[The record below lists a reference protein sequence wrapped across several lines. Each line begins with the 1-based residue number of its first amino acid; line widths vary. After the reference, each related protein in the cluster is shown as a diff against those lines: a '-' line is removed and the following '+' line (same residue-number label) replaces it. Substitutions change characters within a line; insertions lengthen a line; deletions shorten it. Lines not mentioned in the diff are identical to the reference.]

1 MEKTNPPMGKR
12 FFRFLLRLLPAD
24 FRGDFGPEME
34 SVFEDQRRETEG
46 KTGVLRLW
54 WETATGIL
62 RTAPREH
69 ASMLKQDA
77 GYALRMMR
85 RNLGFTM
92 LAVLTLALGIGAN
105 TAIFTVVRGVLLRS
119 LPYEGGEQLVLIHQ
133 KAPQVGVDDFPFSVR
148 EIEDYRGQNH
158 TLSGVVEYH
167 AMWFNFLG
175 GAEPERL
182 QTGVVSANLF
192 DVMGVKAYL
201 GRTFLP
207 GEDQPGA
214 APVLVLSYGYWQR
227 SLGGDLHVI
236 GRTFEMNDRVHT
248 VVGVLPPIPQ
258 YPDDNSV
265 YMPVSSCPFRSRP
278 RFIADRDARMMRVFA
293 RRKPGVKLEQVQAD
307 LATISSHLQA
317 EYPNSYPKSNGYLAT
332 ATSLENDLTRQAR
345 PTLLILLG
353 TAGFVLLIACT
364 NVANLTLARLA
375 RREREMAIRSTLG
388 ASRVRLVRQVLTEG
402 MLLALAGG
410 SLGLL
415 LASWGMDLLVS
426 FAARLTPR
434 ADEIHIDTAVLVFTL
449 VASLG
454 TSLLFGLLASIPFG
468 GDLTAALK
476 EAGGHSTAG
485 AGRHRT
491 RNALVVAQVALS
503 FALLIGAGLMT
514 RSLMKLQ
521 NVDAGFHPDHVLTML
536 LSLNFTKYDT
546 GPKQIAFHRPL
557 LERVKALPGVRSV
570 AVSMTFP
577 LNREMG
583 PMRGGFLMEGRTIPP
598 GTPQPLADYRTVSS
612 AYFET
617 IGMPLL
623 RGRSFTDADT
633 AEAPAVVI
641 INQSM
646 AHHNWGNDDPVGR
659 RISYDDG
666 KTWATIVGV
675 VGDVRQ
681 YGLATQPTDEL
692 YLPLFQSPLNEATLL
707 LRTAGDPAALA
718 PQVISMIHQVDP
730 QQPVARVQT
739 MERVRNDSLSS
750 SRLTAILLSL
760 FAVLALV
767 ITTSGISGVVA
778 LTVSQRTHELGIRMA
793 LGATPGSVLRMV
805 LRQAMVPVLVGLSL
819 GMAGALL
826 LSRLMSSL
834 LYGIEPADPL
844 TFLGAGVMSLVIAAM
859 ACLWPARRA
868 TAIPPMVALRSE

>member
-34 SVFEDQRRETEG
+34 SVFEDQQRETEG

-54 WETATGIL
+54 WETAAGIL

-69 ASMLKQDA
+69 VSMLKQDA

-119 LPYEGGEQLVLIHQ
+119 LPYEGGEQLVLLHQ
-133 KAPQVGVDDFPFSVR
+133 KAPQAGLDDFPFSVK

-167 AMWFNFLG
+167 TMWFNFLG

-182 QTGVVSANLF
+182 QTGVVSANFF

-278 RFIADRDARMMRVFA
+278 QFIANRDARMMSVFA

-307 LATISSHLQA
+307 LATISSRLQA

-345 PTLLILLG
+345 PTLFILLG

-375 RREREMAIRSTLG
+375 RREREMAIRTTLG

-415 LASWGMDLLVS
+415 LASWGMDLLVR

-449 VASLG
+449 LASLA

-491 RNALVVAQVALS
+491 RNALIVAQVALS

-521 NVDAGFHPDHVLTML
+521 GVDAGFHPDHVLTML

-557 LERVKALPGVRSV
+557 LERVKALPGVRSA

-577 LNREMG
+577 LNSEMG
-583 PMRGGFLMEGRTIPP
+583 PMQGGFLIEGRTIPP
-598 GTPQPLADYRTVSS
+598 
-612 AYFET
+612 
-617 IGMPLL
+617 
-623 RGRSFTDADT
+623 
-633 AEAPAVVI
+633 
-641 INQSM
+641 
-646 AHHNWGNDDPVGR
+646 
-659 RISYDDG
+659 
-666 KTWATIVGV
+666 
-675 VGDVRQ
+675 
-681 YGLATQPTDEL
+681 
-692 YLPLFQSPLNEATLL
+692 
-707 LRTAGDPAALA
+707 
-718 PQVISMIHQVDP
+718 
-730 QQPVARVQT
+730 
-739 MERVRNDSLSS
+739 
-750 SRLTAILLSL
+750 
-760 FAVLALV
+760 
-767 ITTSGISGVVA
+767 
-778 LTVSQRTHELGIRMA
+778 
-793 LGATPGSVLRMV
+793 
-805 LRQAMVPVLVGLSL
+805 
-819 GMAGALL
+819 
-826 LSRLMSSL
+826 
-834 LYGIEPADPL
+834 
-844 TFLGAGVMSLVIAAM
+844 
-859 ACLWPARRA
+859 
-868 TAIPPMVALRSE
+868 